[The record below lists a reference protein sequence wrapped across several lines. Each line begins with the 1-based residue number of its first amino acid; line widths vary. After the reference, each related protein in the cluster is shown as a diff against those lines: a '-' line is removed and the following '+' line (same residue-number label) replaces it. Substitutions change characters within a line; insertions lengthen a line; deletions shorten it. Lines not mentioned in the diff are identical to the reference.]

1 MSGPLHTF
9 VVLAYGRSPF
19 LESCLESLHGQS
31 VASVVTVSTSTP
43 FAGLE
48 DVCARFGADLRVHG
62 PNRGIGHDWNMGL
75 RAAETAWVTLAHQDD
90 VYAPGYAAFVHD
102 VAARHPDDLLAFC
115 AYDELVGDRTRA
127 PVPMLRVKRGLIEA
141 AYLGRGRITGRRA
154 KRRLLRFGNP
164 VACPTVALHRAR
176 LADFGF
182 RADMKTNMDWMA
194 WLDLADREGGF
205 SFERAPLV
213 SHRIHAESETSATI
227 GSGSR
232 SDEDLQ
238 VFERLW
244 PRPLARGLSRLYAL
258 SYRSNT
264 VVEPA

>member
-19 LESCLESLHGQS
+19 LESCLESLRGQS

-90 VYAPGYAAFVHD
+90 VYAPGYAAFVHE

-141 AYLGRGRITGRRA
+141 AYLGRERITGRRA

-244 PRPLARGLSRLYAL
+244 PRPLARGLSKLYAL